1 MLKPWV
7 RWGSALIPTLVSGS
21 VTAYLLSTSN
31 WRQWGIEAMPPTTP
45 SPTSFADLANITL
58 TADCISQGAPIEPC
72 DPYGR
77 PFQPYVVLPA
87 RIIAALGMGTQT
99 TGTIGAV
106 LGFVTVALVASLAF
120 LVASRW
126 QRGTV
131 SLITTQVALT
141 LGAISPGV
149 ILGIERGQIESVT
162 ALLVVLSLIALT
174 SSTGVRWLGVP
185 TSLLSTALKYLTAGM
200 FLAFA
205 NWETVAKRKWS
216 VITGAA
222 LTGIFLI
229 ASIPQ
234 LRQAA
239 QTSDSGVPQTTMS
252 AFGLT
257 NTIATPLSGPL
268 LTYLPPADVAEAW
281 PTLRIVGFVVFAMA
295 IAGSYLLVRQLDLPS
310 LDSLAWALTIGSG
323 GVLLLPYLIGSSHD
337 YRLVFLLPFITGLG
351 LWWGGTPNFRANRLP
366 PVLIAVAT
374 LALVTS
380 ASMLPTPQGW
390 RMPTW
395 LVILGDVGLFGIL
408 AVTAALALSMALRS
422 IRRDTLS

>member
-21 VTAYLLSTSN
+21 VTSYLLSTRN
-31 WRQWGIEAMPPTTP
+31 WRQWGVEAMPATTA
-45 SPTSFADLANITL
+45 SPTSFADLANITF
-58 TADCISQGAPIEPC
+58 TADCIAQGLPIEPC

-87 RIIAALGMGTQT
+87 RVLAALGLGTES

-106 LGFVTVALVASLAF
+106 LGFVTVALVAGLAF

-126 QRGTV
+126 RRSAPSLLGTQ
-131 SLITTQVALT
+131 IALA

-149 ILGIERGQIESVT
+149 ILGIERGQIESLT
-162 ALLVVLSLIALT
+162 ALLVVLSLIAFT
-174 SSTGVRWLGVP
+174 SSTSVRWLGVP
-185 TSLLSTALKYLTAGM
+185 ASLLSTALKYLTVGM

-205 NWETVAKRKWS
+205 NWDTVAKRKWS
-216 VITGAA
+216 VITGVAVSA
-222 LTGIFLI
+222 VFLLV
-229 ASIPQ
+229 SIPQ

-239 QTSDSGVPQTTMS
+239 QTSDSDVPQTTMS

-257 NTIATPLSGPL
+257 NTIASPLSGPTL
-268 LTYLPPADVAEAW
+268 SYLPPATVAEAW
-281 PTLRIVGFVVFAMA
+281 PTLRIIGFILFATA
-295 IAGSYLLVRQLDLPS
+295 IAGSYLIVRRFGLPPAN
-310 LDSLAWALTIGSG
+310 SLAWVLTIGSG

-337 YRLVFLLPFITGLG
+337 YRLIFLIPFIAGLG
-351 LWWGGTPNFRANRLP
+351 LWWGGTDDARATRLP
-366 PVLIAVAT
+366 PALITLAT

-390 RMPTW
+390 RWPTW
-395 LVILGDVGLFGIL
+395 LVIVGDVGLFAIL
-408 AVTAALALSMALRS
+408 AVTAALALSMALRT
-422 IRRDTLS
+422 IRRDTLQ